1 MIVSPQAAPPIERQG
16 LRIEEAAHALGCG
29 RTTVFKLIREGRLR
43 VVKLGTRTIVP
54 RSEVARLLTG
64 ETACNGDA
72 A

>member
-1 MIVSPQAAPPIERQG
+1 MIVSHRTAPPIERQG

-43 VVKLGTRTIVP
+43 VVKLGTRTVIP
-54 RSEVARLLTG
+54 RAEIEHLLSTRG
-64 ETACNGDA
+64 SDA

>member
-1 MIVSPQAAPPIERQG
+1 MIVSHQTAPPIERQG

-43 VVKLGTRTIVP
+43 VVKLGTRTVIP
-54 RSEVARLLTG
+54 RAEIERLLSTRG
-64 ETACNGDA
+64 SDA

>member
-1 MIVSPQAAPPIERQG
+1 VILSHQLPPAIERQG

-43 VVKLGTRTIVP
+43 VVKLGTRTVIP
-54 RSEVARLLTG
+54 RNEIERILGATG
-64 ETACNGDA
+64 SDA

>member
-1 MIVSPQAAPPIERQG
+1 VIVSPHTTPLIERQG

-43 VVKLGTRTIVP
+43 VVKLGTRTVIP
-54 RSEVARLLTG
+54 RGEIERILGATG
-64 ETACNGDA
+64 SDA

>member
-1 MIVSPQAAPPIERQG
+1 MIVSPHSNPAIERQG

-43 VVKLGTRTIVP
+43 VVKLGARTIVP
-54 RSEVARLLTG
+54 RAEIARLLA
-64 ETACNGDA
+64 ETADRPDDA

>member
-1 MIVSPQAAPPIERQG
+1 MIVSPHTTPLIERQG

-43 VVKLGTRTIVP
+43 VVKLGTRTIIP

-64 ETACNGDA
+64 DSVCSGDA